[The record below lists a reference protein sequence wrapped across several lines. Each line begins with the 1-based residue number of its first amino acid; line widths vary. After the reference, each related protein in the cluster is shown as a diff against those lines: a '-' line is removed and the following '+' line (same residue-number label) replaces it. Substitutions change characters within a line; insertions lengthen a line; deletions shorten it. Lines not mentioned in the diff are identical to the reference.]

1 MQVQNIKRV
10 IPPILINT
18 WVRVLADPKTEDSA
32 RNHVF
37 RMINDARIFETPA
50 SLKKYMLDNKINT
63 AWLSSIG
70 L

>member
-1 MQVQNIKRV
+1 MQVQNINIV

-18 WVRVLADPKTEDSA
+18 WVKVLADPKTEDSA
-32 RNHVF
+32 RNHAF
-37 RMINDARIFETPA
+37 KMINDSGIFKTPA

-63 AWLSSIG
+63 GWLSSIG